1 MPQGTSII
9 IKFEEST
16 EQTVG
21 SITKIVG
28 LVPAR
33 FFVSIIDSLNLEA
46 NPRSSRTGAVTDAIQ
61 ETISSSPQLFPFMSK
76 GVLLASS
83 NYEKLERG
91 RIKLLPSDPRI
102 EGILDGGHQ
111 YIGDRALYSRA
122 GAELPWRDIKF
133 IIEKLGHIQ
142 GIMAG

>member
-33 FFVSIIDSLNLEA
+33 FLC
-46 NPRSSRTGAVTDAIQ
+46 RSSIR
-61 ETISSSPQLFPFMSK
+61 
-76 GVLLASS
+76 
-83 NYEKLERG
+83 
-91 RIKLLPSDPRI
+91 
-102 EGILDGGHQ
+102 
-111 YIGDRALYSRA
+111 
-122 GAELPWRDIKF
+122 
-133 IIEKLGHIQ
+133 
-142 GIMAG
+142 

>member
-91 RIKLLPSDPRI
+91 RIKLLPRDPRMK
-102 EGILDGGHQ
+102 ERKKYGLKAAR
-111 YIGDRALYSRA
+111 RAPQFSKR
-122 GAELPWRDIKF
+122 
-133 IIEKLGHIQ
+133 
-142 GIMAG
+142 

>member
-33 FFVSIIDSLNLEA
+33 FFVSIIDSLNL
-46 NPRSSRTGAVTDAIQ
+46 RSKSQILKDRRSHRCNSGDDQ
-61 ETISSSPQLFPFMSK
+61 QQSPAFSVYEQGRAAGFFQLRK
-76 GVLLASS
+76 A
-83 NYEKLERG
+83 
-91 RIKLLPSDPRI
+91 
-102 EGILDGGHQ
+102 
-111 YIGDRALYSRA
+111 
-122 GAELPWRDIKF
+122 
-133 IIEKLGHIQ
+133 
-142 GIMAG
+142 